1 MAYYMAAQPEKDRRA
16 WNIPAS
22 DVEKVT
28 LVSCFPFVTWSGL
41 KDEDG
46 NWLEFSIKDYHA
58 HFLYKES

>member
-1 MAYYMAAQPEKDRRA
+1 MAYYVAAQLERNRKS

-22 DVEKVT
+22 DVGKVMI
-28 LVSCFPFVTWSGL
+28 VSRFPFVTFSGL